1 MTKPTRALLLI
12 DFFNPTGF
20 DECPGLATAALAAA
34 RRVTNLKARSRQTR
48 VIYVNDNFGSWSD
61 EFRSLAQDCL
71 TLPGDAGKLAR
82 LLKPEPGDWVVLK
95 PRHSAF
101 YGTPLEILLDESRI
115 RSLILAGTT
124 ADSCVAMTAYDAH
137 VRKFDLWVPR
147 DCVASATPAIT
158 RATLEALRRV
168 TDARIDPVG
177 GGRKGARES
186 RRP

>member
-20 DECPGLATAALAAA
+20 DECPGLAAAALAAA
-34 RRVTNLKARSRQTR
+34 RHVIKLKARSRRTR

-61 EFRSLAQDCL
+61 EFRSLAQACQR
-71 TLPGDAGKLAR
+71 LPGDAGQLAR

-137 VRKFDLWVPR
+137 VRKLELWIPR
-147 DCVASATPAIT
+147 DCVAAATPQIT
-158 RATLEALRRV
+158 RTALDALRRV
-168 TDARIDPVG
+168 TGARIDPVV
-177 GGRKGARES
+177 AS
-186 RRP
+186 ATRRRHA